1 MEETATRSESV
12 GNKHGSLRTE
22 QFGLTAAPALM
33 RRANLLGT
41 GGSAED
47 VIGRVLRLSGGVNQ
61 KLAVVAKLPE

>member
-1 MEETATRSESV
+1 MR
-12 GNKHGSLRTE
+12 G
-22 QFGLTAAPALM
+22 

-47 VIGRVLRLSGGVNQ
+47 VIGRVLRLTGGVNQ